1 MSMPD
6 VADFLF
12 DDENE
17 DKMAAH
23 GLTPR
28 RVLQV
33 LDNVHI
39 VVPNRR
45 GRRAPSLIVGRDSG
59 GACISVPIERTRDP
73 LIWRPVTAWPSK
85 DSERQQLERRE

>member
-6 VADFLF
+6 VADLLF

-17 DKMAAH
+17 NKMAAH

-33 LDNVHI
+33 LDNTHV

-45 GRRAPSLIVGRDSG
+45 RRRASFLIVGRDNG

-85 DSERQQLERRE
+85 DSERRQLERRE

>member
-12 DDENE
+12 DDEKE
-17 DKMAAH
+17 DKIAAH
-23 GLTPR
+23 RLTQR

-33 LDNVHI
+33 LENSHI

-45 GRRAPSLIVGRDSG
+45 GRRAPFLIVGKDSS
-59 GACISVPIERTRDP
+59 GACITIPIEPTRDP
-73 LIWRPVTAWPSK
+73 LVWRPVTAWPAK
-85 DSERQQLERRE
+85 QSERQHLERRQ

>member
-1 MSMPD
+1 MPD

-17 DKMAAH
+17 GKMAAH

-28 RVLQV
+28 TVLQV
-33 LDNVHI
+33 LDNIHI
-39 VVPNRR
+39 IVPNRR
-45 GRRAPSLIVGRDSG
+45 RRRARFLIVGRDSG
-59 GACISVPIERTRDP
+59 GACISIPIEPTHDP
-73 LIWRPVTAWPSK
+73 VVWRPVTAWPSK

>member
-6 VADFLF
+6 AADFLF

-17 DKMAAH
+17 NKIAAH
-23 GLTPR
+23 RLTSR

-33 LDNVHI
+33 LENKHI

-45 GRRAPSLIVGRDSG
+45 HRRASFLIVGRDNG

-73 LIWRPVTAWPSK
+73 LVWRPVTAWFSK
-85 DSERQQLERRE
+85 GSERQQLERRE

>member
-1 MSMPD
+1 MPD
-6 VADFLF
+6 VAYFLF

-17 DKMAAH
+17 GKIAAH
-23 GLTPR
+23 RLTSW

-33 LDNVHI
+33 LQNKHI

-45 GRRAPSLIVGRDSG
+45 RRRASFLIVGRDNG

-73 LIWRPVTAWPSK
+73 LVWRPVTAWLSK
-85 DSERQQLERRE
+85 DSERRQLERR

>member
-33 LDNVHI
+33 LDSVHI

-45 GRRAPSLIVGRDSG
+45 ERRAPFLIVGKDSS
-59 GACISVPIERTRDP
+59 GACISIPIEPTLDP
-73 LIWRPVTAWPSK
+73 MVWRPVTAWPAK
-85 DSERQQLERRE
+85 KGERQQLERRQ

>member
-17 DKMAAH
+17 DKIAAH
-23 GLTPR
+23 RLTPG

-33 LDNVHI
+33 LQNTHI
-39 VVPNRR
+39 IVPNRR
-45 GRRAPSLIVGRDSG
+45 GRRAAFLIVGKDSG
-59 GACISVPIERTRDP
+59 GACISIPIEPTRDP
-73 LIWRPVTAWPSK
+73 LIWRPVTAWPAK
-85 DSERQQLERRE
+85 ESERQQLERRQ

>member
-1 MSMPD
+1 MPD

-45 GRRAPSLIVGRDSG
+45 GRRAPFLIVGKDSS
-59 GACISVPIERTRDP
+59 GACISIPIEPTLDP
-73 LIWRPVTAWPSK
+73 VVWRPVTAWPAK
-85 DSERQQLERRE
+85 KSERQQLERRQ

>member
-12 DDENE
+12 DHENE
-17 DKMAAH
+17 EEMAAH

-28 RVLQV
+28 RVIQV
-33 LDNVHI
+33 LENKHI

-45 GRRAPSLIVGRDSG
+45 RRRAQYLIVGRDNG
-59 GACISVPIERTRDP
+59 GASITIPIQPTGDP
-73 LIWRPVTAWPSK
+73 LVWRPVTAWPSK
-85 DSERQQLERRE
+85 DHERQRLERYE